1 MFKSRSLSTKISH
14 KSQKNVFGRT
24 FPANFPKLV
33 LIIYGLLKM
42 SQGQQLPDPELINAK
57 SLDFAKPKLFFK
69 NIGRYV
75 ATSTYIHVRIPF
87 NFSQILDTKSTIKQH
102 YNVLLDK
109 HEEPFKTI
117 AKTTMDV
124 SLITISASIEDF
136 QDVIKALPQTTEIN
150 MPGRPKRFVGL
161 VIAVAA
167 MALSAFNAFRIT
179 ELNNEIS
186 AL

>member
-1 MFKSRSLSTKISH
+1 MFKGRSLSKKIRS
-14 KSQKNVFGRT
+14 KGQKNVLGQT
-24 FPANFPKLV
+24 FPANFPKFV

-42 SQGQQLPDPELINAK
+42 SQGQQLPDPDLELINVK

-69 NIGRYV
+69 NIGRYA

-87 NFSQILDTKSTIKQH
+87 NFSQILDTRSTIEQH

-117 AKTTMDV
+117 AKTTTNV

-136 QDVIKALPQTTEIN
+136 QDVIKALPQTTKVD
-150 MPGRPKRFVGL
+150 MPGWPSASPLQLWLSVLSMPTGL
-161 VIAVAA
+161 RNSI
-167 MALSAFNAFRIT
+167 MKSQH
-179 ELNNEIS
+179 
-186 AL
+186 